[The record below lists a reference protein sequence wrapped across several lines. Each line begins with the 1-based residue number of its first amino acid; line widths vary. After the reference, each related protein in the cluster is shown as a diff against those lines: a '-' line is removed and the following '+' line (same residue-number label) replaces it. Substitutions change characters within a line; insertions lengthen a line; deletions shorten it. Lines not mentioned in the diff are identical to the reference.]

1 MPGEWGGPA
10 RERAPDLPADP
21 VEPYIQSMRNFVH
34 KLTPAILGLVLGWL
48 VFRPPG
54 WMEAVGPWAHAIN
67 ALLCAI
73 LLLNL
78 VALVIGS
85 NLPRQLVL
93 EPVPRSAV
101 HHKLA
106 ALDGQLRA
114 LGFRS
119 VGGPQRVKMA
129 PSAILLGYVHETE
142 PVYATAFRAEH
153 VRPRACFDF
162 VSIFEEDRGGLTTN
176 AEPDGAVLP
185 AAPGSLRQVFPRG
198 TPEELFQRH
207 LDGLAFLRKRGI
219 RCRTVS
225 EHRFD
230 KDFIAAI
237 GRQREMFLAA
247 PMFYALVALWRT
259 ATRKIP
265 FLGELHNQK
274 VACREIERLLARC

>member
-1 MPGEWGGPA
+1 MARSRPGITV
-10 RERAPDLPADP
+10 DLPVDP
-21 VEPYIQSMRNFVH
+21 AEPYILIMRNFVH

-48 VFRPPG
+48 VFRPPA

-85 NLPRQLVL
+85 NLPKRLVL
-93 EPVPRSAV
+93 EPVPRSSV
-101 HHKLA
+101 HRKLA
-106 ALDGQLRA
+106 ALDGQMRA
-114 LGFRS
+114 LGFRPT
-119 VGGPQRVKMA
+119 GDPLRVKIS
-129 PSAILLGYVHETE
+129 PSAILLGYVHATE

-153 VRPRACFDF
+153 VRPRASFDF

-176 AEPDGAVLP
+176 AEADGAVLP
-185 AAPGSLRQVFPRG
+185 AGPGSLRQVFPKG

-219 RCRTVS
+219 RCRTVN
-225 EHRFD
+225 EHRFE
-230 KDFIAAI
+230 KDFIASI

-247 PMFYALVALWRT
+247 PMFYSLVALWRT

-265 FLGELHNQK
+265 FFGELHNQK
-274 VACREIERLLARC
+274 LAGREIDRLMAGC

>member
-1 MPGEWGGPA
+1 
-10 RERAPDLPADP
+10 
-21 VEPYIQSMRNFVH
+21 MRNFLH
-34 KLTPAILGLVLGWL
+34 KITPALLGIVLGWL
-48 VFRPPG
+48 VFRPPS

-85 NLPRQLVL
+85 NLPKRLVL
-93 EPVPRSAV
+93 EPVPRSSV
-101 HHKLA
+101 HPKLA

-114 LGFRS
+114 LGFRP
-119 VGGPQRVKMA
+119 VGDPQRVKMT
-129 PSAILLGYVHETE
+129 PSAILLGYVHESE

-153 VRPRACFDF
+153 VRPRASFDF

-185 AAPGSLRQVFPRG
+185 AGPGSLRQVFPHG
-198 TPEELFQRH
+198 TPENLFHRH
-207 LDGLAFLRKRGI
+207 LDGIAFLRQRGI
-219 RCRTVS
+219 RCRTVN
-225 EHRFD
+225 EHRFE

-237 GRQREMFLAA
+237 GRQRKMFLAA
-247 PMFYALVALWRT
+247 PMFYSAVALWRT

-265 FLGELHNQK
+265 FLGELQRQK
-274 VACREIERLLARC
+274 VAGREIQRLMAEC